1 MPREGFPLICV
12 APANMIRFPKRN
24 GKGINIMDK
33 SMDRTVAWL
42 ALVLTAILTILSAT
56 TLHQAINAPID
67 PTKRMEHFAACTTW
81 AAGQAVAGRVW
92 ADCPQPLADWHMGRL
107 LAAGFG
113 GIMALLSLGFTI
125 RQFQRAR
132 PDALPRTRDEEII
145 SRETSRLKTLKAQ
158 DDLKAERAARAAAEA
173 KLAAEEA
180 ERRAREG
187 S

>member
-1 MPREGFPLICV
+1 
-12 APANMIRFPKRN
+12 
-24 GKGINIMDK
+24 
-33 SMDRTVAWL
+33 
-42 ALVLTAILTILSAT
+42 
-56 TLHQAINAPID
+56 
-67 PTKRMEHFAACTTW
+67 MEHFAACTTW

-92 ADCPQPLADWHMGRL
+92 ADCPQPLADWHMGQL

-113 GIMALLSLGFTI
+113 GLMALLSLGFTV

-158 DDLKAERAARAAAEA
+158 EDLKAERAARAAAEA

-180 ERRAREG
+180 ERRARE
-187 S
+187 SR